1 LTSFIAAGIASPFRD
16 RDRQFPVELDRLMA
30 GFIGR
35 DVACCPARRVD
46 NKISINAS
54 YARRVDGLRAALQ
67 TRDRVQF
74 RALGLK
80 EF

>member
-1 LTSFIAAGIASPFRD
+1 
-16 RDRQFPVELDRLMA
+16 VA
-30 GFIGR
+30 GFMGR
-35 DVACCPARRVD
+35 DVACCPARRAD
-46 NKISINAS
+46 NKITINDS
-54 YARRVDGLRAALQ
+54 YARRVDGLRAPALQ

>member
-1 LTSFIAAGIASPFRD
+1 
-16 RDRQFPVELDRLMA
+16 MA